1 MGYRDS
7 PIPIL
12 ADTIG
17 IDLTVVSAPPMSTLL
32 DATGLII
39 HITTA
44 GEIQARI

>member
-17 IDLTVVSAPPMSTLL
+17 IAPTVASAPLMLALL

-44 GEIQARI
+44 GEILAQI